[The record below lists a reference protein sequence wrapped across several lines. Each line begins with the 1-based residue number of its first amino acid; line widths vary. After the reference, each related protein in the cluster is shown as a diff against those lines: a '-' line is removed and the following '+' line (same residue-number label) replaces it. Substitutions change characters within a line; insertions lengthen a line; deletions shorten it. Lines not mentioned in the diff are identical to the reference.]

1 MSGALKELWKEAN
14 SPLDFIVVIWI
25 YGLMGLFGIGMI
37 SLLYGIITGQAD
49 ISNMTFGIFDT
60 LG

>member
-1 MSGALKELWKEAN
+1 MNGVLKELWKEAN

-25 YGLMGLFGIGMI
+25 YGLIGLFAIGMVG
-37 SLLYGIITGQAD
+37 LLYGMITGQAD
-49 ISNMTFGIFDT
+49 VSNATFGIFDT